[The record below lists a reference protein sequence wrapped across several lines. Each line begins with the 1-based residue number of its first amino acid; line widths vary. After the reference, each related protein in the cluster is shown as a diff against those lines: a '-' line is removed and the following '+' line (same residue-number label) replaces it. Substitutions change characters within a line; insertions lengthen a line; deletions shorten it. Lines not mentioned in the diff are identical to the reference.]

1 VVLDRGRVIDQGNHQ
16 ELMKRGGIY
25 RDLYELQFSDQIIV
39 EDEVAV
45 AEEKQ

>member
-1 VVLDRGRVIDQGNHQ
+1 
-16 ELMKRGGIY
+16 MKRGGIY